1 MHIMKWYH
9 YIACF
14 FAGAFLANF
23 VPHFVNGVSG
33 DPFPSPFASPPGI
46 GLSSPVVNVLWALF
60 NLVIGLL
67 LFRVSKI
74 SWANRWSLLVFLL
87 GVAAMSLQLAEHFQ
101 HKAGL

>member
-87 GVAAMSLQLAEHFQ
+87 GVAAMSLQLAQHFQ

>member
-1 MHIMKWYH
+1 MKWYH

-60 NLVIGLL
+60 NLVIGVL

-87 GVAAMSLQLAEHFQ
+87 GVAAMSLQLADHFQ
-101 HKAGL
+101 HKAAM